1 MRAAPVEI
9 RLGAEIV
16 SQPYVLDAAAAKA
29 YGEGIESPRRR
40 ASRRSIHDDK
50 DAAREAGFVAPIAA
64 GEQTIA
70 VIAQFLA
77 DNFGMRFVCGG
88 RIEVALTKPVLF
100 GDTLTSRAR
109 VERIVDSERAEL
121 KIRVENQ
128 RGEEV
133 LVGSASVRTREA

>member
-1 MRAAPVEI
+1 VR
-9 RLGAEIV
+9 
-16 SQPYVLDAAAAKA
+16 
-29 YGEGIESPRRR
+29 
-40 ASRRSIHDDK
+40 
-50 DAAREAGFVAPIAA
+50 
-64 GEQTIA
+64 
-70 VIAQFLA
+70 
-77 DNFGMRFVCGG
+77 GG